1 MTTTYFMPSTDSGKA
16 DLLDHFSGAMPRYAT
31 LLDVSAV
38 DMAALKADAD
48 AFRYAL
54 HAQTD
59 VLAYSQHWTSY
70 KNVLK
75 DGGSGTADWP
85 ITLAF
90 ASPVPPA
97 VSPGVIA
104 RLAALAAHIK
114 THKNYTSAIGQDLWL
129 IGSSQVVD
137 TSTWKPILTIQNQAG
152 HPIIVWTKGQASAI
166 EIWVDRGDGHD
177 FVLLTINTEPNTTDT
192 TPLPAAGASALWK
205 YKAIYHLHDELV
217 GQWSDVISVSV
228 SG

>member
-1 MTTTYFMPSTDSGKA
+1 MTTNYFMPSTDSGKA
-16 DLLDHFSGAMPRYAT
+16 DLLDHFSSALPRYAT

-38 DMAALKADAD
+38 DIAALKADAE

-54 HAQTD
+54 HAQID
-59 VLAYSQHWTSY
+59 VLSYGQHWTAY
-70 KNVLK
+70 KSVLR

-85 ITLAF
+85 ITLTLAT
-90 ASPVPPA
+90 PVPPA

-137 TSTWKPILTIQNQAG
+137 TSTWKPILNIQNQAG
-152 HPIIVWTKGQASAI
+152 HPIIVWSKGQASAI
-166 EIWVDRGDGHD
+166 EIWVDRGDGNN
-177 FVLLTINTEPNTTDT
+177 FVLLAINTEPNTTDSS
-192 TPLPAAGASALWK
+192 PLPVAGAIWK
-205 YKAIYHLHDELV
+205 YKAIYRLHDEQV
-217 GQWSDVISVSV
+217 GQWSDVMSVSV
-228 SG
+228 GG

>member
-97 VSPGVIA
+97 VRPGVIA